1 MPIANH
7 LILIFYL
14 RRLFCMGE
22 KIFDTYDFSIETILL
37 YSKVSEVGQ
46 SRVQSQQLISH
57 FSWYLSSLYYYS
69 AGRRGPRTIG
79 GLYTGFFEAE
89 IWTFL
94 ITIFIFFYKVLS
106 KILTLQYFKGK
117 KSILVCYLLTV
128 YLVLTADL
136 VGSNG
141 RSCQNFFCS
150 KNMQIVWT
158 EDDH

>member
-1 MPIANH
+1 M
-7 LILIFYL
+7 
-14 RRLFCMGE
+14 R
-22 KIFDTYDFSIETILL
+22 ETILL
-37 YSKVSEVGQ
+37 YLYHMIFPYRLFYYIQKFLRLARVECRVSSSFPISPGIFHLFTTTPQAGEALGQ
-46 SRVQSQQLISH
+46 QVAFTLGFLRQKYGIFSLQYSYSLKKSQ
-57 FSWYLSSLYYYS
+57 YPKYY
-69 AGRRGPRTIG
+69 
-79 GLYTGFFEAE
+79 
-89 IWTFL
+89 
-94 ITIFIFFYKVLS
+94 
-106 KILTLQYFKGK
+106 LTLQHFKRE